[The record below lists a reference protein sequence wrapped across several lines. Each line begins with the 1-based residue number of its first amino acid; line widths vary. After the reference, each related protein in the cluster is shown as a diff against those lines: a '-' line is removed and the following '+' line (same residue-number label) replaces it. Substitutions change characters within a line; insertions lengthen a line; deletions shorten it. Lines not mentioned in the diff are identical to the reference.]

1 MPAAKTNGITTYYEI
16 FGNGPPLVLIHG
28 VSFDHKMWQPQISY
42 FSIFKGMNPEAKDFF
57 RNAKLEYKEEEFLK
71 LFDCFYDFD
80 LTAELSKIT
89 APTLIIVGEREKLGF
104 PQAEK
109 MHELIEHSNIVK
121 IPDAI
126 HITNIENPEHFNRAV
141 EEFFKGGGN

>member
-1 MPAAKTNGITTYYEI
+1 MPAVKTNGITTHYEI
-16 FGNGPPLVLIHG
+16 FGNGQPLVLIHG
-28 VSFDHKMWQPQISY
+28 VSF
-42 FSIFKGMNPEAKDFF
+42 
-57 RNAKLEYKEEEFLK
+57 K

-121 IPDAI
+121 IPNAF
-126 HITNIENPEHFNRAV
+126 HITNIENPKQFNRAV
-141 EEFFKGGGN
+141 DEFLKGGGN